1 MTPAEMDLY
10 GLDKKWGL
18 VLIDHLLGEKRY
30 LNIIKFAQMANI
42 VIAHDAE
49 KNNDKYYKYEQMKV
63 REYFKYACKYSIYDV
78 TKSVY
83 ISTLILSN
91 FIDVSQLKAI
101 LDQIETDYGHVTCDL
116 TFKKKEQ
123 KCQVFIRANT
133 AQYFSVLTSNIQWN
147 SLGCNYG
154 ANWCHMVAIGGD
166 WRQQIF
172 F

>member
-42 VIAHDAE
+42 VVAHDAE

-63 REYFKYACKYSIYDV
+63 REHFKYACKYSIYDE

-116 TFKKKEQ
+116 TF
-123 KCQVFIRANT
+123 
-133 AQYFSVLTSNIQWN
+133 
-147 SLGCNYG
+147 
-154 ANWCHMVAIGGD
+154 
-166 WRQQIF
+166 
-172 F
+172 